1 MQGQVINGFVL
12 KKLLGRGGM
21 AEVWYAENEIGKPAA
36 VKILNENLSYNQQIV
51 ERFHNEALVMVKLDH
66 PNIRQ
71 VYGYGY
77 LGNRH
82 GIIMEYLEGQDLEE
96 LLKKGRH
103 FTDEELRRW
112 WNQTVDALNFTH
124 AMGVVHRD
132 IKPSNLFLD
141 KRGNI
146 KLLDFGISK
155 IRESISMTQTGS
167 MMGTLLYMSPE
178 QVKDPKRVDYR
189 TDMYSLAMTFVH
201 LLTGEAP
208 YDCNTTSD
216 FEIQLSIV
224 TKPLDLSGLPEK
236 WRLFLEP
243 YLEKEPD
250 NRPKLAEYNEIV
262 SKPQVETT
270 ATREEIVGV
279 IEPKQGSEGT
289 PVDKSAPTI
298 VAVQEQESIQQEQVT
313 NLDQEKVT
321 PLKKVAES
329 VKTLVEEKLKIEE
342 KPTEVEEPVEE
353 PLPFVANGVTFNML
367 KVKGGEYTM
376 GASSGDLFRNDQV
389 KNYDADARDDERPV
403 HGVSLTSFY
412 MAETEVTQELWKAV
426 MGTNLGW
433 ESRYGLG
440 DNYPVYLVSWEK
452 TQDFIK
458 KLNEITGEQ
467 FRLPTEAEW
476 EYAARGGKKADGCK
490 YAGSNELDKA
500 GWFADNSGGSTHPV
514 KQKLPNAVGL
524 YDMSGNVW
532 EWCHDKY
539 GSYRRIKAYDPQGP
553 SSGNDQVLRGGSW
566 RDKAN
571 YCRVSSRSFFTP
583 INSYNGYGFRLALDY
598 SSYYDDRNQV
608 DKVDN
613 TQDKIY
619 FRRP

>member
-1 MQGQVINGFVL
+1 MQGQIINGFVL

-82 GIIMEYLEGQDLEE
+82 GIIMEYLDGQDLEE
-96 LLKKGRH
+96 LLKRGRR

-189 TDMYSLAMTFVH
+189 TDLYSLAITFVH
-201 LLTGEAP
+201 LLMGEAP

-224 TKPLDLSGLPEK
+224 TKPLDLSGLSDK

-250 NRPKLAEYNEIV
+250 NRPKLVEYKEV
-262 SKPQVETT
+262 VTKPQVETMV
-270 ATREEIVGV
+270 A
-279 IEPKQGSEGT
+279 IE
-289 PVDKSAPTI
+289 DI
-298 VAVQEQESIQQEQVT
+298 VAVAEPELRSEGALIGESAPPPVVVHKQEPIQQEQATKVV
-313 NLDQEKVT
+313 QEKVT
-321 PLKKVAES
+321 PLEEVAES
-329 VKTLVEEKLKIEE
+329 VKTKVEEKPIEI
-342 KPTEVEEPVEE
+342 EEPVDE
-353 PLPFVANGVTFNML
+353 PLSFVANGVTFNML
-367 KVKGGEYTM
+367 KVMGGEYLM
-376 GASSGDLFRNDQV
+376 GASSGDVFRNDKV

-403 HGVSLTSFY
+403 HTVSLSGFY
-412 MAETEVTQELWKAV
+412 MAETEVTQGLWKAV

-452 TQDFIK
+452 TQDFVK
-458 KLNEITGEQ
+458 KLNEITGEH

-490 YAGSNELDKA
+490 YSGSNELDKA
-500 GWFADNSGGSTHPV
+500 GWYADNSGGSTHPV
-514 KQKLPNAVGL
+514 KQKAPNALGL

-532 EWCHDKY
+532 EWCYDKY
-539 GSYRRIKAYDPQGP
+539 GSYRRIMAYDPQGP
-553 SSGNDQVLRGGSW
+553 SSGDDRVLRGGSW
-566 RDKAN
+566 RDKAS

-598 SSYYDDRNQV
+598 SNYENISTQT
-608 DKVDN
+608 DN
-613 TQDKIY
+613 TLEKY
-619 FRRP
+619 FFKRF